1 MSSTLGS
8 IRKYLPTLR
17 KREGSVASSPTT
29 DVPVEE
35 NLDEKRGKLDG
46 DSDVD
51 VASKEVT
58 TAVDP
63 DLNPGE
69 LTFEEGERTAYC
81 CPSLA
86 RLGFLL
92 VPKCMSDS
100 AIIEHHSRSD
110 RGCLSG
116 MVPPESRAYG
126 SV

>member
-1 MSSTLGS
+1 MSNTLGS

-29 DVPVEE
+29 DAPVEE

-69 LTFEEGERTAYC
+69 LTFEEGERTLHC
-81 CPSLA
+81 CPCLKSAWFVA
-86 RLGFLL
+86 RTK
-92 VPKCMSDS
+92 VR
-100 AIIEHHSRSD
+100 ER
-110 RGCLSG
+110 
-116 MVPPESRAYG
+116 
-126 SV
+126 